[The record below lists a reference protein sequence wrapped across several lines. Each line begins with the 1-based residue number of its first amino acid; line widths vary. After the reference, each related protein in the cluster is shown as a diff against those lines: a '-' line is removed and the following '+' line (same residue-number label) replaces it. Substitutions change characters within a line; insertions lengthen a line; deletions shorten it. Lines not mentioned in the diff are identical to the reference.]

1 MKEES
6 EINIDD
12 FLDLGWPKRVQSEK
26 ELELESGIVVGIANE
41 RQLDYDCNFNFTRI
55 SEGMDLE
62 LEMKE

>member
-6 EINIDD
+6 ELNIDD

-41 RQLDYDCNFNFTRI
+41 R
-55 SEGMDLE
+55 
-62 LEMKE
+62 